1 MVYFLLKYIY
11 IYMLYIYIY
20 SIYLVRFSINKMI
33 LERIL
38 RKLARLSTH
47 LLASHIHAR

>member
-1 MVYFLLKYIY
+1 MVYFLL
-11 IYMLYIYIY
+11 IYIY
-20 SIYLVRFSINKMI
+20 SKYLVRFSINKMI

-38 RKLARLSTH
+38 RKLARLSRH